1 MYILFYLI
9 FEFPSF
15 LILKKW
21 SMLGVHLSSYGCTRE
36 VGRAREKR
44 LSGTTRTYWMIRTIE
59 KVIVHVQSEKNSI
72 Q

>member
-1 MYILFYLI
+1 
-9 FEFPSF
+9 
-15 LILKKW
+15 
-21 SMLGVHLSSYGCTRE
+21 MLGVHLSSYGCTRE